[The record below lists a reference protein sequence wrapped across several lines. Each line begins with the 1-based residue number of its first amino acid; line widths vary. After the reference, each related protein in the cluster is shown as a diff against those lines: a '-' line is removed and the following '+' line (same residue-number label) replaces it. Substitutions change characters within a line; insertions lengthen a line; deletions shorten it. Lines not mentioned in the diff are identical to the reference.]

1 MEEAAVNKR
10 EGRVNAVNLK
20 ACIYVVMKEN
30 QR

>member
-20 ACIYVVMKEN
+20 ARIYVVMKEN
-30 QR
+30 K